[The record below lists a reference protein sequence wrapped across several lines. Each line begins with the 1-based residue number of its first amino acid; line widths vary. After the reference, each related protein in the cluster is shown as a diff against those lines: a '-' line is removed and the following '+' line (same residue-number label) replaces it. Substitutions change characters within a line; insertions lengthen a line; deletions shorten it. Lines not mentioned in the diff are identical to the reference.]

1 MNYQNRAEILF
12 SLGRLKKSQ
21 SVSLSVFPLGRYDS
35 FKEFKYLC
43 DVESALF
50 IISRCSVDSLFTF
63 KQL

>member
-1 MNYQNRAEILF
+1 MEYFNRAEIVF

-35 FKEFKYLC
+35 FREFNYLC
-43 DVESALF
+43 DVDSALF
-50 IISRCSVDSLFTF
+50 IVARCTDDTLFTL

>member
-1 MNYQNRAEILF
+1 MDYLNRAEIVF

-35 FKEFKYLC
+35 FKEFNYLC
-43 DVESALF
+43 DVTSALF
-50 IISRCSVDSLFTF
+50 IIARCSVDCLFTF

>member
-1 MNYQNRAEILF
+1 MDYLNRAEVVF

-21 SVSLSVFPLGRYDS
+21 HVSLSIFPLGRYDS
-35 FKEFKYLC
+35 FKEFNYHC
-43 DVESALF
+43 DVDSALF